1 MSLFSIM
8 FLIVATWI
16 YMARA
21 RDYNT
26 DRMSDAAA
34 AEGGL
39 AVLFILLYIF
49 LPAIILIILCVC
61 LCRICCCRGSQQ
73 NVTVF
78 NRMPTSVV

>member
-1 MSLFSIM
+1 MSLFSLM
-8 FLIVATWI
+8 FLIVATWV

-21 RDYNT
+21 HDYNR

-39 AVLFILLYIF
+39 AVLFVLLYIF

-73 NVTVF
+73 SVTVF
-78 NRMPTSVV
+78 MPTSVV